1 MLSPDKFLEIELSLG
16 ISLDNEQ
23 FNELAKETINQ
34 LSNLEIKTI
43 LDYGAGVGAYSKA
56 AIDKGYDVCTFEIW
70 DEHKEYMKSKIDNI
84 NLVNKP
90 ITTDLM
96 LFIET
101 AEHMTDKEL
110 NALFKSIK
118 PKYILFSSTSTKAD
132 NDVEWGHINLKTQLE
147 WIEYFKT
154 KGYEFVKDM
163 AYPTQWTKLFK
174 LI

>member
-1 MLSPDKFLEIELSLG
+1 MITPEKFLEIELSMG

-34 LSNLEIKTI
+34 LSEFAIKSI
-43 LDYGAGVGAYSKA
+43 FDYGAGVGAYSKY
-56 AIDKGYDVCTFEIW
+56 AIEKGYEVYSFELW
-70 DEHKEYMKSKIDNI
+70 DAHKEYMKSKIPDI
-84 NLVNKP
+84 NLVDKP
-90 ITTDLM
+90 VTTDLM

-118 PKYILFSSTSTKAD
+118 PKYILFSSISTKSD
-132 NDVEWGHINLKTQLE
+132 NDEEWGHINLKQQSE
-147 WIEYFKT
+147 WIEFFNK

-163 AYPTQWTKLFK
+163 SYPTQWTKLFK
-174 LI
+174 L

>member
-1 MLSPDKFLEIELSLG
+1 MLTPEKFLEIELSLG

-34 LSNLEIKTI
+34 LSDLKTKTI
-43 LDYGAGVGAYSKA
+43 LDYGAGIGAYSKA
-56 AIDKGYDVCTFEIW
+56 AIEKGYDVLSYEIW
-70 DEHKEYMKSKIDNI
+70 NEHKDYMKERIKGIKLID
-84 NLVNKP
+84 KP

-110 NALFKSIK
+110 NALFKLIK
-118 PKYILFSSTSTKAD
+118 PKYILFSSTSSKAD
-132 NDVEWGHINLKTQLE
+132 NDEEWGHINLKSQEE
-147 WIEYFKT
+147 WIKYFKD

-163 AYPTQWTKLFK
+163 SYPTQWTKLFK
-174 LI
+174 R

>member
-1 MLSPDKFLEIELSLG
+1 MITPDKFLEIELSMG
-16 ISLDNEQ
+16 ISLDNNQ
-23 FNELAKETINQ
+23 FIQLANETINQ
-34 LSNLEIKTI
+34 IQDLEVKTI
-43 LDYGAGVGAYSKA
+43 LDYGAGIGAYSKS
-56 AIDKGYDVCTFEIW
+56 AIEKGYDVSSFELW
-70 DEHKEYMKSKIDNI
+70 DEHKEYMKSKINGI
-84 NLVNKP
+84 NLLDKP

-118 PKYILFSSTSTKAD
+118 PKYILFSSISTEAQ
-132 NDVEWGHINLKTQLE
+132 NDAEWGHINLKPQEE
-147 WIEYFKT
+147 WVKYFKE

-174 LI
+174 L